1 MGCNAKS
8 SFLGAGETADTVHLE
23 TLLKIYAKW
32 RQLTCSAKNEKIVNI
47 ISVASTQWVQN
58 FSLSRYA
65 LLFGHKE
72 LLSFTK
78 TYCAYRTAKRQ
89 YA

>member
-1 MGCNAKS
+1 MGCSAKS
-8 SFLGAGETADTVHLE
+8 SFLGAGETAQRLRADTVPPE

-65 LLFGHKE
+65 LLFRDQE

-78 TYCAYRTAKRQ
+78 TYCAYR
-89 YA
+89 

>member
-1 MGCNAKS
+1 MGCSAKS
-8 SFLGAGETADTVHLE
+8 SFLGAGEMAQRLRADTVHPD

-65 LLFGHKE
+65 LLFRDQE

-78 TYCAYRTAKRQ
+78 TYCAYC
-89 YA
+89 